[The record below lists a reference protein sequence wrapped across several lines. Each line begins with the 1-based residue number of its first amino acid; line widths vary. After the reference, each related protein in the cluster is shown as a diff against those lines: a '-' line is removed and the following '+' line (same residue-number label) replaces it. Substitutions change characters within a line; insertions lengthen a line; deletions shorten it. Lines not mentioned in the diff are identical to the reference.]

1 MKLVVAQS
9 RRFRHLQQLTATPNS
24 WEGSLLLAV
33 KLQTSLSV
41 FPRSS
46 LPLVLSPSPE
56 AGLMAN
62 KPASGQLGPVA
73 PSPCWPSL
81 VSLVGVPY
89 SIVSCFQSS
98 LSEPLEACRTLQ
110 GIQAKPGSLCF
121 FPTGQSYIDALGACA
136 FRDACQTS
144 HLVQPGVP

>member
-24 WEGSLLLAV
+24 WEAV

-89 SIVSCFQSS
+89 SIV
-98 LSEPLEACRTLQ
+98 
-110 GIQAKPGSLCF
+110 LCF
-121 FPTGQSYIDALGACA
+121 
-136 FRDACQTS
+136 
-144 HLVQPGVP
+144 